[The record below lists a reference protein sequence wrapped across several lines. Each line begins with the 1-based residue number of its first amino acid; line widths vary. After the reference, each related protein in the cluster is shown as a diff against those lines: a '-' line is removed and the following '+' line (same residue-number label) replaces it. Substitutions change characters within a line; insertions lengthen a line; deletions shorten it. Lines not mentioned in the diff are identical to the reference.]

1 MSFPRFLTDNNGEDF
16 WIGAND
22 IDSEGD
28 WVWES
33 DKSKLVFR
41 YWHVG
46 EPNGEYEDCGTIRWH
61 NSLYKW
67 NDVPCHILYLY
78 ICEK

>member
-1 MSFPRFLTDNNGEDF
+1 MTFLTDNNRDHF

-22 IDSEGD
+22 IDIEDD

-41 YWHVG
+41 DWRVD
-46 EPNGEYEDCGTIRWH
+46 EPNNVLNEDCSDINWSK
-61 NSLYKW
+61 SLYKW
-67 NDVPCHILYLY
+67 NDEPCNYVNLY

>member
-1 MSFPRFLTDNNGEDF
+1 MTFLTGNNGESF

-22 IDSEGD
+22 IDIEYD

-41 YWHVG
+41 YWFVG
-46 EPNGEYEDCGTIRWH
+46 EPNSVNEDCATLRKLD
-61 NSLYKW
+61 SLYKW
-67 NDVPCHILYLY
+67 NDVPCLFHYLY
-78 ICEK
+78 ICER

>member
-1 MSFPRFLTDNNGEDF
+1 MWNVSKSF

-22 IDSEGD
+22 IDIEYD

-41 YWHVG
+41 YWYVG
-46 EPNGEYEDCGTIRWH
+46 EPNSVNEDCAILRKL
-61 NSLYKW
+61 NSLYKLLSAEDAFIS
-67 NDVPCHILYLY
+67 NAIY
-78 ICEK
+78 KF